1 MKKTL
6 QLVFL
11 FTLFTAS
18 AQDINLRWAEKIK
31 TKGQVSILG
40 GKNGLYYTT
49 HVNNDNELVG
59 RTYDSNMNFTNEKV
73 INFNLDDKKY
83 SYQGAYFLNN
93 QILHFIKDYKRKED
107 ISYLYSGI
115 SDSKLVTSSTLNI
128 LDEEIDDNNPRRFGE
143 RSISPDSTK
152 IVIYHENRGKKKDPD
167 ILVYKVYNSSL
178 TEVVN
183 EGAASLPIKSK
194 NFITENIEVDNIG
207 NVYILAKVYKEKKE
221 VAKDNSKYYYKLIV
235 FAKDKSIK
243 EFDFEYPDND
253 ISYIDI
259 LPGKNDT
266 FFCAGF
272 LTNLKGRKEKMISDE
287 MFFASLDCKT
297 LTLSDSKMLKVPGLY
312 PDEIKKVQDYVP
324 YKIRNIFERKDG
336 GYTVVAEQ
344 YKLIVSTHTSAN
356 GMTTTSYRY
365 FYCDIACIQ
374 TDEALEVTSVTRMPK
389 YQLNASNPS
398 IISTV
403 KNDKTYIIYED
414 LTKNIE
420 ATDDKKT
427 KRSTKSIFSSDSKNA
442 LFLLTIE
449 KNGEMRKEII
459 YDYKE
464 SKIQPFILGSR
475 VIEDGLILLNANDQL
490 GILEIK

>member
-1 MKKTL
+1 MR
-6 QLVFL
+6 
-11 FTLFTAS
+11 
-18 AQDINLRWAEKIK
+18 NL
-31 TKGQVSILG
+31 S
-40 GKNGLYYTT
+40 
-49 HVNNDNELVG
+49 
-59 RTYDSNMNFTNEKV
+59 
-73 INFNLDDKKY
+73 
-83 SYQGAYFLNN
+83 
-93 QILHFIKDYKRKED
+93 
-107 ISYLYSGI
+107 
-115 SDSKLVTSSTLNI
+115 
-128 LDEEIDDNNPRRFGE
+128 
-143 RSISPDSTK
+143 
-152 IVIYHENRGKKKDPD
+152 
-167 ILVYKVYNSSL
+167 
-178 TEVVN
+178 
-183 EGAASLPIKSK
+183 
-194 NFITENIEVDNIG
+194 
-207 NVYILAKVYKEKKE
+207 
-221 VAKDNSKYYYKLIV
+221 
-235 FAKDKSIK
+235 
-243 EFDFEYPDND
+243 
-253 ISYIDI
+253 
-259 LPGKNDT
+259 
-266 FFCAGF
+266 
-272 LTNLKGRKEKMISDE
+272 
-287 MFFASLDCKT
+287 CKT

-449 KNGEMRKEII
+449 KNGEMRKEIV

-475 VIEDGLILLNANDQL
+475 VIEDGLILLNA
-490 GILEIK
+490 GE